1 MLIERIDASR
11 KENFN
16 AFAAENGGSFLQSFE
31 WGEFQE
37 KTGKKIRRFLIQEND
52 HPSLRQPADSEGRGE
67 ILAAATLILFP
78 LPFKKTY
85 LYCGRGPVFKT
96 RIGAAENEKIFE
108 NFLNEIK
115 KIGEAENAIFFKM
128 EPPFAP
134 LSGASDEQGKFPA
147 GKPDENFP
155 ISSSELLK
163 FGFKKSEKEIQPSET
178 IILDLRKSEEELL
191 KGMKQKTRYNIG
203 VAEKHGI
210 KIKENGDFEPFWR
223 ILEETAK
230 RDKFHLHPK
239 KYYETMLKSNLEATP
254 PSSENKLF
262 FAEKDGKIIAA
273 AIVNFFG
280 KRATYLHGA
289 SSAEHKNL
297 MAPYL
302 LHWEIARYAKKN
314 GFEEYDFWG
323 ISEKKY
329 PGVTRFKLGFGGG
342 KIIYPGAYD
351 LAFDKFWHLAY
362 SVGRY
367 LL

>member
-1 MLIERIDASR
+1 MIIERIDASK

-37 KTGKKIRRFLIQEND
+37 KTGKKIRRFLIQEN
-52 HPSLRQPADSEGRGE
+52 GE

-96 RIGAAENEKIFE
+96 QIGAAENEKIFE
-108 NFLNEIK
+108 TFLNETK
-115 KIGEAENAIFFKM
+115 KIGAAENAIFFKM
-128 EPPFAP
+128 EPPFAED
-134 LSGASDEQGKFPA
+134 AD

-155 ISSSELLK
+155 FNLK
-163 FGFKKSEKEIQPSET
+163 EFGFKKSAKEIQPSET
-178 IILDLRKSEEELL
+178 VILDLRKSEEELL
-191 KGMKQKTRYNIG
+191 KEMKQKTRYNIK
-203 VAEKHGI
+203 VAEKHEI
-210 KIKENGDFEPFWR
+210 KIEESNDFEGFWKL
-223 ILEETAK
+223 LEETAN
-230 RDKFHLHPK
+230 RDKFHPHPK
-239 KYYETMLKSNLEATP
+239 KYYEAMFKNLNLETKFP
-254 PSSENKLF
+254 SENKLF
-262 FAEKDGKIIAA
+262 LAEKDEKIIAG

-314 GFEEYDFWG
+314 GFKEYDFWG

-329 PGVTRFKLGFGGG
+329 PGVTRFKLGFGGE

-351 LAFDKFWHLAY
+351 LVFDKFWHLAY
-362 SVGRY
+362 SAGRY